1 MVSLVQEL
9 IKTQRELRQVKEQL
23 RAVNNRITRFFFLCF
38 LLIFICFQMQSSENS
53 TIPLFVQYN
62 GFFNELCDI
71 RQTIT
76 IKELL
81 VRV

>member
-23 RAVNNRITRFFFLCF
+23 RAVNNRITLFFLI
-38 LLIFICFQMQSSENS
+38 IFILLQMQSSENS

-71 RQTIT
+71 HQTIT